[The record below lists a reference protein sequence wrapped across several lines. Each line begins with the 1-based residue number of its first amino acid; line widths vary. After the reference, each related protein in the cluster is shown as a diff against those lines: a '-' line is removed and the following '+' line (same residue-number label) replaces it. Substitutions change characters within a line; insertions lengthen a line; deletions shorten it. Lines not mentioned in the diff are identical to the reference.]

1 MIKRRRHWTGVV
13 FIWISNLLGVAIL
26 IPFLLTLTANQVIR
40 VSSDGFV
47 YDSHHF
53 IPHNKVGLVLGTS
66 HRVRDGGPNPY
77 FFNRMQAAA
86 ELYHN
91 NKVEYLIVSGDNRTQ
106 WYNEPEQ
113 MRKELIRL
121 DVPDSVI
128 YLDYA
133 GLRTLDSVIRCH
145 KVFGQDSFTIISQ
158 KFHNQR
164 AVYIA
169 RQHGLNVVAYNAPD
183 VKSTS
188 HNKIQIREWFAKVN
202 VFLDQVTKK
211 QPRFTGEK
219 VHIGRK

>member
-1 MIKRRRHWTGVV
+1 MKKRRGHWIGLLFVW
-13 FIWISNLLGVAIL
+13 FSNLLGIAIL
-26 IPFLLTLTANQVIR
+26 IPFLLTIIANQVIR
-40 VSSDGFV
+40 VSSDGLTF
-47 YDSHHF
+47 DSFEF

-91 NKVEYLIVSGDNRTQ
+91 NKVDYLIASGDNRTQ

-113 MRKELIRL
+113 MRKELVRL
-121 DVPDSVI
+121 GIPDSVI

-133 GLRTLDSVIRCH
+133 GLRTLDSVIRCS

-164 AVYIA
+164 AVYIG
-169 RQHGLNVVAYNAPD
+169 RQHGLDVVAYNAQD

-188 HNKIQIREWFAKVN
+188 HSKIMIREWFAKVN
-202 VFLDQVTKK
+202 VFLDQITKK
-211 QPRFTGEK
+211 QPKFTGEQIQ
-219 VHIGRK
+219 IGE